1 VNTTIER
8 PDGSNLYVVYTDSNT
23 HTTHHLFLF
32 LSLSLLLYA
41 SFFSEAARTCTHFP
55 QMRSVVVDHA
65 IATIAPAPCCS
76 RACSPRR
83 TSRSVACH
91 ARRRCDGPCEWVAFR
106 VRIRM
111 QALRMPSNASRRQP
125 PSSAAAFVT
134 LRARH
139 RTARTG
145 TSRDGHAPENART
158 DPHGMGYVCRY
169 TPTSRLVL
177 RAAVT
182 AEYLDGAFRRETRRE
197 TRVEATSN
205 PGVS

>member
-1 VNTTIER
+1 MNTTIER

-83 TSRSVACH
+83 TSRYVACH

-125 PSSAAAFVT
+125 PSSAAPFVT

-139 RTARTG
+139 RWHARDQSRRPRTRERTHGSPRHGLRVPVHPYLTAG
-145 TSRDGHAPENART
+145 TTRGRHCRIPGRRLSKRDASRDTG
-158 DPHGMGYVCRY
+158 
-169 TPTSRLVL
+169 
-177 RAAVT
+177 
-182 AEYLDGAFRRETRRE
+182 
-197 TRVEATSN
+197 
-205 PGVS
+205 